1 MTFKMSSDSRTTWN
15 MRPPESKKSVL
26 KSSSQTQCLSC
37 QLFLHLCSEMAMLS
51 TMREQTRRR
60 AAQAPRE
67 PSPLPLRANALA
79 GRPRRQRSRPCWG
92 DPCSDSRGLRAARDG
107 HGLYAQRPP
116 PSPPCP
122 SGGRHRDTAP
132 AGPLA
137 PGTPGKSDPRAS
149 SRRVGSSPPLRRT
162 ERRQPA

>member
-1 MTFKMSSDSRTTWN
+1 MVSILSKLNDLQNEFRFSDNLEHET
-15 MRPPESKKSVL
+15 PESKKSVL

-92 DPCSDSRGLRAARDG
+92 DPCSDSRGL
-107 HGLYAQRPP
+107 
-116 PSPPCP
+116 
-122 SGGRHRDTAP
+122 
-132 AGPLA
+132 
-137 PGTPGKSDPRAS
+137 
-149 SRRVGSSPPLRRT
+149 
-162 ERRQPA
+162 